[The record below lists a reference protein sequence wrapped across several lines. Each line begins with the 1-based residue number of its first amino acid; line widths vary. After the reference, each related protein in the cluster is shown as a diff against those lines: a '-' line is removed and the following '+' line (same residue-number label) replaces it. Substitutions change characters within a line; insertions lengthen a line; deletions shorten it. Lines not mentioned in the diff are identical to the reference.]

1 MHKLRDAFK
10 WLKQNNPYY
19 RNVDWDEARE
29 KEWLDK
35 DVPVGTTR
43 EEDMSEGI
51 GLQVTGEVI
60 RMWMRESLLHH
71 ACGDGGFVIGRRL
84 LKLLELEPGE
94 DAELG
99 LAPRI

>member
-1 MHKLRDAFK
+1 
-10 WLKQNNPYY
+10 
-19 RNVDWDEARE
+19 
-29 KEWLDK
+29 
-35 DVPVGTTR
+35 
-43 EEDMSEGI
+43 MSEGL
-51 GLQVTGEVI
+51 GLQIIGDVI
-60 RMWMRESLLHH
+60 RMWMRESLLRH